1 MHVAKAPPEGPQPQA
16 VAQQMNDLV
25 DGTLLHGIAL
35 SMDASSDTTGDK
47 IPVEAWKDVGKT
59 YKIQDAP
66 AYSQHDTQ
74 QVNACIC
81 SMVASKYVGL

>member
-1 MHVAKAPPEGPQPQA
+1 
-16 VAQQMNDLV
+16 
-25 DGTLLHGIAL
+25 
-35 SMDASSDTTGDK
+35 MDASSDATGDK
-47 IPVEAWKDVGKT
+47 IPAEAWKDVGKT